1 MRKLLLFAALSLP
14 LAALAQGPADRL
26 VDAYRDLAG
35 SEANAKALVTGLREK
50 SDIVLSPTVIIEPPT
65 GPMGFG
71 NIDIA
76 LSLTQAS
83 LNEQGIAKPTPE
95 QLQAS
100 LLDVLDM
107 RAGGMGWGE
116 IAHAL
121 GFRLGEL
128 MRAERAQRP
137 QRVAFERPERPARP
151 ERVHRPEKLERP
163 QRAGR

>member
-1 MRKLLLFAALSLP
+1 MHKAILFAALALP
-14 LAALAQGPADRL
+14 LTGLAQQPADRL
-26 VDAYRDLAG
+26 VETYGQFAG

-50 SDIVLSPTVIIEPPT
+50 SDIVLSPTVTIRPPT
-65 GPMGFG
+65 EKMGFG

-76 LSLTQAS
+76 LALTQAS
-83 LNEQGIAKPTPE
+83 LRQQDIAKPTPE
-95 QLQAS
+95 QLQTS
-100 LLDVLDM
+100 LLGVLDM

-128 MRAERAQRP
+128 MRAERAERT

-151 ERVHRPEKLERP
+151 ERVNRPDKPDRP